1 MLGLTGLPHQD
12 SSEGLRS
19 VILSKFAHLEKSLQ
33 AFQCQMVAKVEQE
46 LSAALRRVE
55 ENSNTLKGHLDTLRQ
70 HQEQARDL
78 LVSTTDHRTFL
89 EVPSRSLP
97 HNAGRRCAGGTQRGD
112 ARCLRAGLGAAA
124 PPQAGARVS
133 VCPSAGISPA
143 PGLGEPGGAPPGA
156 IRRGRSGGAPQRD
169 PRRHLPAPAGGFAR
183 RRGPQIP

>member
-1 MLGLTGLPHQD
+1 M
-12 SSEGLRS
+12 
-19 VILSKFAHLEKSLQ
+19 ILSKFAHLEKSLQ

-97 HNAGRRCAGGTQRGD
+97 RNAGRRCFGDTQQGD
-112 ARCLRAGLGAAA
+112 ARCVRAGLGAAA
-124 PPQAGARVS
+124 PPQADARVS
-133 VCPSAGISPA
+133 VCPSTGIPPA

-156 IRRGRSGGAPQRD
+156 IRRSRSGGAPQRD
-169 PRRHLPAPAGGFAR
+169 PGRHLPAPAGGFAR
-183 RRGPQIP
+183 RCGPQIPRPHCPR